1 MSLKLLKIRAIM
13 QRFNCSE
20 EEAIAIQKT
29 GVAPKQVTV
38 AAAVVETAKAVTKAV
53 EKTAEKFK
61 KEDHKDHKE
70 KK

>member
-20 EEAIAIQKT
+20 EEAITVQKT
-29 GVAPKQVTV
+29 GVAPSPNIATV
-38 AAAVVETAKAVTKAV
+38 IVETAKAVTKAV
-53 EKTAEKFK
+53 EKTIDKIK

-70 KK
+70 RK